1 MECVDSIV
9 QTWVMVELM
18 LLLKE
23 VFSNFKIFYIP
34 LRGAKGREFFFFWS
48 SFTQTNTIFTKNK
61 LIIIIIALKEHG
73 TFAYKPQKRCR
84 CNKDYYL

>member
-34 LRGAKGREFFFFWS
+34 LRGAKGREFFFFGAVLHKQ
-48 SFTQTNTIFTKNK
+48 TQFLPKIN
-61 LIIIIIALKEHG
+61 
-73 TFAYKPQKRCR
+73 
-84 CNKDYYL
+84 